1 MPDGLLVPQQAV
13 LRSSGGQAQ
22 AWVLDNANQAS
33 LRAIEVGDVID
44 HQYVV
49 NAGLKAGETLVV
61 EGQERLQPG
70 VAATPQAWQRSAASA
85 P

>member
-1 MPDGLLVPQQAV
+1 MPGL
-13 LRSSGGQAQ
+13 RRGGHARLQPLLAF
-22 AWVLDNANQAS
+22 
-33 LRAIEVGDVID
+33 D

-70 VAATPQAWQRSAASA
+70 VAAAPQAWQRSAASA